1 MFNLF
6 VHHNFKLMILS
17 TKSLKFQFAKSS
29 HLFKFMIAPVVNFAD
44 PSQCNDIINN
54 GGLQTVSMAMESF
67 PSSTK
72 LQVVAMAAVGVVL
85 GVVKEARLLLIS
97 EYRHVLDMVFQSMQI
112 YPSEAQIQQY
122 ACSLLALLIA
132 EGEMRVRERKRER
145 GRDIVT

>member
-1 MFNLF
+1 
-6 VHHNFKLMILS
+6 
-17 TKSLKFQFAKSS
+17 
-29 HLFKFMIAPVVNFAD
+29 MIAPVVNFAD
-44 PSQCNDIINN
+44 PSQCDDIINN
-54 GGLQTVSMAMESF
+54 GGLQTVSMAMENF

-97 EYRHVLDMVFQSMQI
+97 EYRHVLDIVFQSMQI

-132 EGEMRVRERKRER
+132 EGEMREKEKEREGE
-145 GRDIVT
+145 IL

>member
-1 MFNLF
+1 
-6 VHHNFKLMILS
+6 
-17 TKSLKFQFAKSS
+17 
-29 HLFKFMIAPVVNFAD
+29 MIAPVVNFAD
-44 PSQCNDIINN
+44 PSQCDDIINN

-72 LQVVAMAAVGVVL
+72 LQVVAMAAVGVVM

-132 EGEMRVRERKRER
+132 EGEMRVRERKRKR